1 MYIGFLKRLEVSA
14 VNEEREYQSLIV
26 NKFDHTYLVNGS
38 QFNKADKTIRIKK
51 YASVQSVHSHRKIP
65 DPKCH
70 SETENKVLKN
80 KSWNGKEISEIFTAL
95 ST

>member
-1 MYIGFLKRLEVSA
+1 LKRLEVSA

-26 NKFDHTYLVNGS
+26 NKFQSHLVNGS
-38 QFNKADKTIRIKK
+38 QFNKANKTIRRKK
-51 YASVQSVHSHRKIP
+51 YANVQSVHSHRKIT

-70 SETENKVLKN
+70 SEIENKVLKN
-80 KSWNGKEISEIFTAL
+80 NSWNGKEISEIFTAL